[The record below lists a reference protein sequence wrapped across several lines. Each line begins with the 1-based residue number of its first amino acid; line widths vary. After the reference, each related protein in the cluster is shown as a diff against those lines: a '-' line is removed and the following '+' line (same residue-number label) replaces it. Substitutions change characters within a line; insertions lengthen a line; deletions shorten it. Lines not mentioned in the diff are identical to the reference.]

1 MALSSKGSKAW
12 IIEVKSVL
20 DGKGTNVVI
29 QTNTKISEGK
39 YGADFVYSVFLWD
52 KGVQVNKGDMIEIR
66 SFYLRNCARSM
77 IFKAP
82 SITITEW
89 EIVARN
95 AYKSRLY
102 KKKSKEEVEQE
113 KLRQRQEIEEEI
125 EAEEQDFDEYIEN
138 NGEDDCPF

>member
-12 IIEVKSVL
+12 VIEVKSVL

-39 YGADFVYSVFLWD
+39 YGADFVYTVFLWD
-52 KGVQVNKGDMIEIR
+52 KGVQVNKGDMIAIK
-66 SFYLRNCARSM
+66 SFYIRNCARSM

-113 KLRQRQEIEEEI
+113 KLRQRQAIEEEI
-125 EAEEQDFDEYIEN
+125 EAEEQDLDEYIDSIDEN
-138 NGEDDCPF
+138 NPF

>member
-1 MALSSKGSKAW
+1 
-12 IIEVKSVL
+12 
-20 DGKGTNVVI
+20 
-29 QTNTKISEGK
+29 
-39 YGADFVYSVFLWD
+39 
-52 KGVQVNKGDMIEIR
+52 
-66 SFYLRNCARSM
+66 M

-113 KLRQRQEIEEEI
+113 KLRQRQAIEEEI
-125 EAEEQDFDEYIEN
+125 EAEEQDLDEYIDSIDEN
-138 NGEDDCPF
+138 NPF

>member
-12 IIEVKSVL
+12 IVEVKSVL
-20 DGKGTNVVI
+20 DGKGTNAVI
-29 QTNTKISEGK
+29 QTNTRIGEGK
-39 YGADFVYSVFLWD
+39 YGADFVYTVFLWD

-66 SFYLRNCARSM
+66 SFYIRNCARSM

-113 KLRQRQEIEEEI
+113 KLRQRKAIEEEL
-125 EAEEQDFDEYIEN
+125 EAEEQDLDEYIEN
-138 NGEDDCPF
+138 IDENNPF

>member
-12 IIEVKSVL
+12 VIEVKSVL
-20 DGKGTNVVI
+20 DGKGTNAVI
-29 QTNTKISEGK
+29 QTNTRISEGK
-39 YGADFVYSVFLWD
+39 YGADFVYTVFLWD
-52 KGVQVNKGDMIEIR
+52 KGVQVNKGDMIAIK
-66 SFYLRNCARSM
+66 SFYIRNCARSM

-125 EAEEQDFDEYIEN
+125 EAEEQDLDEYIDNIDEN
-138 NGEDDCPF
+138 NPF